1 MSRTLPQRILDMLPD
16 ALGARLRGPRYRYT
30 TAEIPPPAPRLDGE
44 VRLYIGPVNF
54 AGQGHAWARAAERLP
69 GVRAHATQFRS
80 PGMPLFPAD
89 TVVPVNVYRFSRRW
103 QRREFEAVCAHS
115 THVLIEAARP
125 LFGTLFDGD
134 PIAEVAA
141 LRERGIQVGLIS
153 HGSDLRD
160 PDRHGAIDEWSP
172 FADGQWQREPEYRRL
187 TASHRAL
194 LRATDAPL
202 FVSTPELLLD
212 WSPSTLLPLAVE
224 QQRWATDAPV
234 LAAPTL
240 ERPVPRVVHVPSSAY
255 VKGTPLIEPTM
266 RALHDEGLVDYRQV
280 QGVPFAEMP
289 ALIGGSDIVL
299 EQFRTGTYSVAAV
312 EALAAG
318 RLVIVHLHE
327 QVRQAVRDASGLEI
341 PIVSATPATLEQVLR
356 DIVARPDHYRAIAAQ
371 GPAFAAAVH
380 DGRLSAAAL
389 AGFLG
394 RA

>member
-1 MSRTLPQRILDMLPD
+1 MTRTLPQRLVDALPD
-16 ALGARLRGPRYRYT
+16 AIGGRLRAPRYRYT
-30 TAEIPPPAPRLDGE
+30 TAEIPPPAPRLDAE

-69 GVRAHATQFRS
+69 GVAAHASQFRA
-80 PGMPLFPAD
+80 PGMPIFPAD

-103 QRREFEAVCAHS
+103 QRREFEAVARHY
-115 THVLIEAARP
+115 THVLLEAARP
-125 LFGTLFDGD
+125 LFGPLFDDD

-160 PDRHGAIDEWSP
+160 PDRHRAIDEWSP
-172 FADGQWQREPEYRRL
+172 FADGQWDREPEYRRQ
-187 TASHRAL
+187 TALHRAL

-212 WSPSTLLPLAVE
+212 WSPSTLLPIIVE

-234 LAAPTL
+234 LAG
-240 ERPVPRVVHVPSSAY
+240 PVPRVVHVPSSAY

-289 ALIGGSDIVL
+289 ALIAASDIVL

-318 RLVIVHLHE
+318 RLVVVHLHE

-341 PIVSATPATLEQVLR
+341 PIVSATPATLESVLR
-356 DIVARPDHYRAIAAQ
+356 DIVARPDHYRALAAR